1 MISQEQQIRP
11 GDIEL
16 SDFWQIGRKVIDA
29 IADYQADLFRHNI
42 LPNVTPEE
50 VAVSFID
57 ELAEEGESLGAS
69 AFPFHFNIYNKSAT
83 CF

>member
-1 MISQEQQIRP
+1 MISQEQQTRP

-16 SDFWQIGRKVIDA
+16 SDFWQIGREVIDA
-29 IADYQADLFRHNI
+29 IADYQAGLFRRNI

-50 VAVSFID
+50 VAVPFID
-57 ELAEEGESLGAS
+57 ELAEEGKSVGAS
-69 AFPFHFNIYNKSAT
+69 AFPFHLVIYKSAT